1 MSVECDSA
9 QKAMYASI
17 PADTPGVWRHTE
29 LLAPR
34 PVTASHAYLT
44 MSATFKRPNNS
55 PHQTEPIGCGSS
67 LAVMPARFKT
77 HQTNS

>member
-1 MSVECDSA
+1 MSVECDPT
-9 QKAMYASI
+9 QKTQCASI

-34 PVTASHAYLT
+34 PVTASHAYLA
-44 MSATFKRPNNS
+44 MSATFKRPDDS
-55 PHQTEPIGCGSS
+55 PHQTEPTRCGSS

-77 HQTNS
+77 RQTNS